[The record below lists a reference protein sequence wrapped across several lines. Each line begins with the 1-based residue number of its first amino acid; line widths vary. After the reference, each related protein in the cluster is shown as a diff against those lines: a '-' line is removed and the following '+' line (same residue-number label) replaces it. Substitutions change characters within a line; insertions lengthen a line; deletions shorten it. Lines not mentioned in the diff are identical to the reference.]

1 MTPLL
6 IDDCRF
12 DNRPHST
19 FVPMLERDAR
29 GRVQTE
35 TPKECAMQIRPQP
48 RKDESTDST
57 KTPPA
62 GPHAEETLTDR
73 EKTPGTG
80 SLPEKN
86 QPDVDVGPD

>member
-1 MTPLL
+1 MQE
-6 IDDCRF
+6 
-12 DNRPHST
+12 ST
-19 FVPMLERDAR
+19 
-29 GRVQTE
+29 T
-35 TPKECAMQIRPQP
+35 P
-48 RKDESTDST
+48 RKDNLTDPK

-62 GPHAEETLTDR
+62 GPHAEEKLTDR